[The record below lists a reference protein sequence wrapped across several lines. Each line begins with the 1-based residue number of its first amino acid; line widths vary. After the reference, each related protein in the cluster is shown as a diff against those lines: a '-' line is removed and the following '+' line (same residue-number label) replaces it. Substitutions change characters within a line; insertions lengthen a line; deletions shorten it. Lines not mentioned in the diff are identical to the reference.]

1 MHFFVDKELIKT
13 FVNNY
18 KNSLKSFRLRQYSYF
33 KEETFKLLLQNI
45 SRFYNLEDLELF
57 FRIGQNRNELM
68 AKNFKSIAIGCNQIR
83 NLRLYLKGSPSYL
96 TFGLEIVNS
105 LQFFQNLRIL
115 KLDLN
120 LLMEERVKF
129 NSKSFKYFK
138 QLFGLHLDI
147 NLGVNDIFFEDIDKH
162 LPQLKRL
169 DITVDNSITD
179 KAMNSL
185 SKLSK
190 LQILC
195 ILSDHNHNKKNLR
208 LVTDSGLL
216 DVINNCPQ
224 INSIRLKY
232 EPNITRKTI
241 DALIALA
248 LRKPHIQLKHSI
260 GDIKRENN
268 YYFNYY
274 FDKPHI
280 WTAINLKSFDLPK
293 NLIINSFKNEINHL
307 FI

>member
-1 MHFFVDKELIKT
+1 M
-13 FVNNY
+13 
-18 KNSLKSFRLRQYSYF
+18 
-33 KEETFKLLLQNI
+33 
-45 SRFYNLEDLELF
+45 
-57 FRIGQNRNELM
+57 
-68 AKNFKSIAIGCNQIR
+68 
-83 NLRLYLKGSPSYL
+83 
-96 TFGLEIVNS
+96 
-105 LQFFQNLRIL
+105 
-115 KLDLN
+115 
-120 LLMEERVKF
+120 
-129 NSKSFKYFK
+129 
-138 QLFGLHLDI
+138 
-147 NLGVNDIFFEDIDKH
+147 
-162 LPQLKRL
+162 
-169 DITVDNSITD
+169 
-179 KAMNSL
+179 
-185 SKLSK
+185 
-190 LQILC
+190 
-195 ILSDHNHNKKNLR
+195 
-208 LVTDSGLL
+208 

-293 NLIINSFKNEINHL
+293 NLIINSFKNEINRL